1 MVAHFRGEHVC
12 FDPFFLKVLPCL
24 AGVLAL
30 LASSARADDPLASEP
45 LASQAAAPLPLSTTT
60 SLGNYEVALPKPLTL
75 AQQRARYEA
84 DQRMLR
90 IQWNKWIGY
99 EPLRPALPNALTNN
113 EMNPYYFQ
121 PVRYRPVWGVW
132 NYGSRPW

>member
-1 MVAHFRGEHVC
+1 MRIV
-12 FDPFFLKVLPCL
+12 PCL
-24 AGVLAL
+24 LVLA
-30 LASSARADDPLASEP
+30 AWAGAAQADDSGK
-45 LASQAAAPLPLSTTT
+45 SLPLSTTT
-60 SLGNYEVALPKPLTL
+60 SLGGYDATISKPLTI

-90 IQWNKWIGY
+90 MQWNKWIGY

-113 EMNPYYFQ
+113 EMNPYFFQ

-132 NYGSRPW
+132 NYGSRIW